1 MADKLHHG
9 QRVKVLL
16 TETHGTPETD
26 DDTVIEHAARFI
38 RMHRD
43 GEWAVVE
50 LDLEHRGNSRLL
62 SVPLSRIVAAVLLLF
77 LLAVPVRAQFI
88 GYTSPQ
94 TVNQQIFNAVNTT
107 QVSPLSNASPSACNA
122 IPIGVAA
129 CAIPNLGQS
138 IHYVTVR
145 VSATANFRLTLEGS
159 NDGSAWFAMAE
170 SSSDS
175 GLNGASPGFSGF
187 FASGSFNA
195 YRLNLQVGTISG
207 TMQVWYSGTSVSTGA
222 PGGDFNASAAYRR
235 ILALAPNS
243 ALTLTAITKTIYP
256 PAGNTAGTVYFK
268 FVANPCAT
276 GSLLVSAGSDTQHL
290 STLATIIPA
299 NNTNLQTFLLPAS
312 NAPVVTFG
320 YTQCGTETYDTFMV
334 FSPQGGGA
342 PTNTFTHVTTTTATS
357 AKGTAGFLHTV
368 NVNTAAAGTVSI
380 FDLATAACTGTPATN
395 IVAVITVPAA
405 TNGLPPFL
413 YDVNLVNGICVKSSV
428 AMDYTVSTN

>member
-1 MADKLHHG
+1 MK
-9 QRVKVLL
+9 
-16 TETHGTPETD
+16 
-26 DDTVIEHAARFI
+26 
-38 RMHRD
+38 
-43 GEWAVVE
+43 
-50 LDLEHRGNSRLL
+50 RLL
-62 SVPLSRIVAAVLLLF
+62 RKNILTLLF
-77 LLAVPVRAQFI
+77 SFAGLLFPASLYAQFV
-88 GYTSPQ
+88 GYTAPQ
-94 TVNQQIFNAVNTT
+94 TVNQQIFLAVNTT
-107 QVSPLSNASPSACNA
+107 QASPLSDANQVACNTL
-122 IPIGVAA
+122 PITTSA
-129 CAIPNLGQS
+129 CAIKNVGQS

-145 VSATANFRLTLEGS
+145 TSSTANFRLTLEGS
-159 NDGSAWFAMAE
+159 NDGVAWFPMAE

-187 FASGSFNA
+187 FASGEFNA
-195 YRLNLQVGTISG
+195 YRLNLQIGTMSG
-207 TMQVWYSGTSVSTGA
+207 TMQVWYSGTSVSTGMPA
-222 PGGDFNASAAYRR
+222 GAFNASATYRR

-243 ALTLTAITKTIYP
+243 ALTLTAVSTTIYP

-312 NAPVVTFG
+312 NAPVMTFG
-320 YTQCGTETYDTFMV
+320 YTACGTETYDTFMV
-334 FSPQGGGA
+334 FAPQGGGA

-357 AKGTAGFLHTV
+357 AKGTAGFLHTL
-368 NVNTAAAGTVSI
+368 NVNTAAAGTISV